1 MTQLYDENYVHRDGV
16 HAWIYLRN
24 SEPDN
29 PQWAIIDADK
39 IEDVAPHEWDLMHVD
54 EGLRPCMRDLDP
66 REICSSTLFVPLGHF
81 VLGLMPYRHK
91 VTHLNGNTLDNR
103 ACNLLAEKYPPLQ
116 LKPSTRA
123 TTSAH
128 KGVYWYKR
136 LEKWTARVTRNG
148 KRVSLGYF
156 DTEAAA
162 VAACRKARAAIS
174 DRDDLGK
181 FASSTVEKS

>member
-1 MTQLYDENYVHRDGV
+1 MTQPYDENYVHRDGF

-29 PQWAIIDADK
+29 PQWANIDPGK
-39 IEDVAPHEWDLMHVD
+39 IEEVAPHEWDLELVD
-54 EGLRPCMRDLDP
+54 EGPRPCMTDLDP
-66 REICSSTLFVPLGHF
+66 REMCSSTLFVPLGHF

-103 ACNLLAEKYPPLQ
+103 VCNLLAEKYPPLQ

-136 LEKWTARVTRNG
+136 LEKWAARVTHRG

-156 DTEAAA
+156 DTEDEAA
-162 VAACRKARAAIS
+162 AACRKARVAIS
-174 DRDDLGK
+174 DRADLGK
-181 FASSTVEKS
+181 FADSTVAQS